1 MVGLDGPFKQE
12 DNVKKAFE
20 ARQVVKRA
28 LNSLKKFFFSPQT
41 IIIDSYD
48 QIKLSPEVFHVFG

>member
-1 MVGLDGPFKQE
+1 MVGLEGPPKQE

-28 LNSLKKFFFSPQT
+28 LNSPKKFFFLSYSP
-41 IIIDSYD
+41 IDSYG
-48 QIKLSPEVFHVFG
+48 QMKFNAEVNDGCS